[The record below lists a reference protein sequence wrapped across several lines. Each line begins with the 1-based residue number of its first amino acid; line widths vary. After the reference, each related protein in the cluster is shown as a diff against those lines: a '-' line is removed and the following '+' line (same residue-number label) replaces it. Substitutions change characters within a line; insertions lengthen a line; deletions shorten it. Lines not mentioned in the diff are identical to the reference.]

1 MSREILTVVETVSNE
16 KGLSEEAVFEAME
29 QALVAATKKKRY
41 EHNSEVTLRVS
52 IDRDTG
58 DYDTFR
64 FWTVVAD
71 EDHEMPA
78 CQDAISDVDTE
89 QYQIG
94 DIREEQIESIEFGRI
109 AATTAKQVIIQKI
122 REAERAVIADA
133 YEPRIGELIYGEVKK
148 QTRDGFIIDLG
159 ENAEGYLA
167 RDEMLPREQL
177 RQKMRI
183 NAILYAV
190 NRENRGAQILLSRSH
205 PDMLAAL
212 MSKEV
217 PEISEQIIN
226 IKAVARQ
233 AGVRAKVAVKTND
246 SRIDPVGACIGMRG
260 TRIQAVQQ
268 ELNGERIDVVVWSDD
283 AAQYIISA
291 LEPADVSGIVIDED
305 ANTADIIFAT
315 NDQLARAIG
324 AQGQNVRL
332 ASELTGFKLNMMLEE
347 EHKAQQ
353 ESETQNVVQ
362 LFYDRLEVD
371 EDLANALVEIGFT
384 TIEEVAYVPAETF
397 YDIDGLDDE
406 MIALLQERAK
416 EVAIADELVRQESIK
431 DPSEELLAMEGMT
444 KELAYALSAKDI
456 ITVDDLA
463 EQAIADIIDIEQLD
477 EKQAG
482 ELIMTARASWFED
495 E

>member
-16 KGLSEEAVFEAME
+16 KGLSEEAIFEAME
-29 QALVAATKKKRY
+29 QALVVATKKKFY
-41 EHNSEVTLRVS
+41 DDQPEVAIRVG
-52 IDRDTG
+52 IDRKTG

-64 FWTVVAD
+64 YWTVVAD

-78 CQDAISDVDTE
+78 CQDAITDLDQEKWS
-89 QYQIG
+89 IG

-109 AATTAKQVIIQKI
+109 AATIAKQVIIQKI
-122 REAERAVIADA
+122 REAERAVVADE
-133 YEPRIGELIYGEVKK
+133 YEPRIGELVYGEVKK
-148 QTRDGFIIDLG
+148 QTRDGYIIDLG
-159 ENAEGYLA
+159 ENAEAYLA
-167 RDEMLPREQL
+167 RDQMLPKEQL
-177 RQKMRI
+177 RPKMRI
-183 NAILYAV
+183 NAILYQV
-190 NRENRGAQILLSRSH
+190 NRENRGAQILLSRTH
-205 PDMLAAL
+205 KDMLTAL

-283 AAQYIISA
+283 TAQYIISS

-305 ANTADIIFAT
+305 TNTADIIFAT
-315 NDQLARAIG
+315 SDQLARAIG
-324 AQGQNVRL
+324 SQGQNVRL
-332 ASELTGFKLNMMLEE
+332 AAELTGFQLNMMLEE
-347 EHKAQQ
+347 DYRSQQ
-353 ESETQNVVQ
+353 ENETQDSIK

-371 EDLANALVEIGFT
+371 EDLASALVEIGFT
-384 TIEEVAYVPAETF
+384 SIEEVAYVPAETF
-397 YDIDGLDDE
+397 YDIEGLDDE
-406 MIALLQERAK
+406 MIAMLQERAK

-431 DPSEELLAMEGMT
+431 DPSEELLNMEGMT
-444 KELAYALSAKDI
+444 KEIAYALSAKGI

-463 EQAIADIIDIEQLD
+463 EQAIDEIIDIEQLD
-477 EKQAG
+477 EKKAG
-482 ELIMTARASWFED
+482 ELIMKARESWFE
-495 E
+495 

>member
-16 KGLSEEAVFEAME
+16 KGVSEEAIFEALE
-29 QALVAATKKKRY
+29 QALVAATKKKFY
-41 EHNSEVTLRVS
+41 DDQPEATLRVA

-78 CQDAISDVDTE
+78 CQDAITDVDQE
-89 QYQIG
+89 KWSIG

-109 AATTAKQVIIQKI
+109 AATIAKQVIIQKI
-122 REAERAVIADA
+122 REAERALIADA

-159 ENAEGYLA
+159 ENAEGYLS
-167 RDEMLPREQL
+167 RDQMLPREQL
-177 RQKMRI
+177 RPKMRI

-190 NRENRGAQILLSRSH
+190 NRENRGAQVLLSRAH
-205 PDMLAAL
+205 PDMLSAL

-246 SRIDPVGACIGMRG
+246 NRIDPVGACIGMRG
-260 TRIQAVQQ
+260 TRIQAVQS

-283 AAQYIISA
+283 HAQYIISA

-305 ANTADIIFAT
+305 AKTADIIFAT
-315 NDQLARAIG
+315 SDQLARAIG

-332 ASELTGFKLNMMLEE
+332 ASELTGFQLNMMLEE
-347 EHKAQQ
+347 EHRAQQ
-353 ESETQNVVQ
+353 ENETQDVIK

-371 EDLANALVEIGFT
+371 EDLATALVEIGFT
-384 TIEEVAYVPAETF
+384 TIEEVAYVPVETF
-397 YDIDGLDDE
+397 YDIDGLDDD
-406 MIALLQERAK
+406 MIGLLQERAK
-416 EVAIADELVRQESIK
+416 EIAIADELVRQENIK
-431 DPSEELLAMEGMT
+431 DPSDELIAMEGMT
-444 KELAYALSAKDI
+444 REIAYALAEKNI

-463 EQAIADIIDIEQLD
+463 EQAVDEIIDIEHLD
-477 EKQAG
+477 EAKAG
-482 ELIMTARASWFED
+482 ELIMKARESWFD
-495 E
+495 EE